1 MNVNSRAF
9 FHEGIFRLLPF
20 LLVGGAVSVYLGKDW
35 SWDLLNYHFYNPWAL
50 THHRWGTDLFPA
62 QSQTFFNPLLD
73 LPFYKFAA
81 SQCADYIAV
90 FAMGIPAGIAAYI
103 LWRLLEALELD
114 GSGSTTVETG
124 VLRVAACMVGMTGAA
139 GFPQIGSSTGEWPV
153 SALVL
158 GGVLALVLWYR
169 GRLGNRCGM
178 SAAGFAIGAAAALKL
193 TALIPALAVT
203 IALPI
208 LLTRAPR
215 REFLRSL
222 AIYLVAAGVAFVIF
236 AGPWMWKMF
245 SSFHNPLFPYFN
257 GIFKSPLIESVN
269 ARDVRFVPHDVGTF
283 FKLPLFSAFVPN
295 TLHSEITLRDP
306 RLLIGALIA
315 LCWLVAAAGRLLP
328 GKSQRETWRLNLF
341 MAVAYLV
348 MYIVGLRFF
357 GIYRYTIVLELL
369 GAAMLFVALIRLRQR
384 LSHADGLAICTM
396 TFLGITLLTSWPDWG
411 RQPLDGKPYF
421 RNNLPGLPPS
431 SLIVAT
437 TMEPIGYLVP
447 QWPGNPAFYS
457 AFTNISGPT
466 YNLKLQDE
474 IAAGVQAHQGPI
486 YILRAAGK
494 PDDSKLVS
502 SHLHLSINDASCRA
516 LEQPVPV
523 PLEICEADRS

>member
-1 MNVNSRAF
+1 MKVSARAF
-9 FHEGIFRLLPF
+9 VHEGIFRLLPF

-50 THHRWGTDLFPA
+50 THHRWGIDLFPA

-73 LPFYKFAA
+73 LPFYKIAT

-90 FAMGIPAGIAAYI
+90 FAMGFPAGIAAYI
-103 LWRLLEALELD
+103 LWHLLESLEV
-114 GSGSTTVETG
+114 SGSTSVETG
-124 VLRVAACMVGMTGAA
+124 VLRVAACIVGMTGAA

-158 GGVLALVLWYR
+158 GGVLALVQWYK
-169 GRLGNRCGM
+169 GRLGDRCGM
-178 SAAGFAIGAAAALKL
+178 SIAGGAIGTAAALKL
-193 TALIPALAVT
+193 TAMIPALAVT

-208 LLTRAPR
+208 LLARAPR
-215 REFLRSL
+215 RELVRSL
-222 AIYLVAAGVAFVIF
+222 LIYLVAAGIAFIAF
-236 AGPWMWKMF
+236 AGPWMWKMY

-257 GIFKSPLIESVN
+257 GVFKSPLIESVN
-269 ARDVRFVPHDVGTF
+269 ARDVRFVPHNVSTF

-295 TLHSEITLRDP
+295 ILHSEISLRDP

-315 LCWLVAAAGRLLP
+315 ICWIVAAAIRLLP
-328 GKSQRETWRLNLF
+328 GKTQRKTWRLELF
-341 MAVAYLV
+341 MAAAYLL

-357 GIYRYTIVLELL
+357 GIYRYTIVLELF
-369 GAAMLFVALIRLRQR
+369 GAAMVFVALIRLRQR

-396 TFLGITLLTSWPDWG
+396 TFIAITLLTSWPDWG
-411 RQPLDGKPYF
+411 RLPLDGRPYF

-447 QWPGNPAFYS
+447 QWPGNPRFYS
-457 AFTNISGPT
+457 AITNISGPT

-474 IAAGVQAHQGPI
+474 IAAGVLAHQGPI
-486 YILRAAGK
+486 YVLRAKDK
-494 PDDSKLVS
+494 PDDSKVVS
-502 SHLHLSINDASCRA
+502 SRLHLTINNASCRE
-516 LEQPVPV
+516 LDQPVPV
-523 PLEICEADRS
+523 PLEICEANRS